1 MDGRRADEHKI
12 GHRARDREQQHEAD
26 DRGEPFV
33 PLFPLPLLHAGLDRD
48 VVILVIGLERV
59 VIALRV
65 AVHLAVDAL
74 DHVVEHLRVRREVFL
89 EVVGH
94 RLAVREL
101 HRLDLVLGVWVDR
114 FELAG
119 DRRDNQCVVRL
130 VAFHVLDQGLL
141 HLVRVLIAILRLERA
156 RLVDDLRH
164 LIVGVHRRGQILAR
178 DAELVRRLGRRALIF
193 KRRVVAVIDAV
204 EDQAHGV
211 DVRRRLDRS
220 DEAEQLRRGLR

>member
-1 MDGRRADEHKI
+1 MDGRGPDEHKI
-12 GHRARDREQQHEAD
+12 GHRARNREQQHEAD

-33 PLFPLPLLHAGLDRD
+33 PLFPLPLLHAGLDWD
-48 VVILVIGLERV
+48 VVILVVRLERV

-74 DHVVEHLRVRREVFL
+74 DHVVEHLRVRREILL
-89 EVVGH
+89 EVLGH

-101 HRLDLVLGVWVDR
+101 HRLDL
-114 FELAG
+114 AG
-119 DRRDNQCVVRL
+119 DRRDDQRVVRL
-130 VAFHVLDQGLL
+130 VALHVLDQGLL
-141 HLVRVLIAILRLERA
+141 HLVRVLIAVFWLEGA
-156 RLVDDLRH
+156 RFVDDLCH

-193 KRRVVAVIDAV
+193 KRRVVAVVDAV

-211 DVRRRLDRS
+211 DVRRWFDRS
-220 DEAEQLRRGLR
+220 DEAEQLRRGIR